1 MMNISYGSSMWDK
14 YYSVTSLDEA
24 LEILDQHKEKARI
37 IAGGTDLILE
47 IKQGIHREIKSLID
61 ISRIP
66 EITKISIDLN
76 GFIHLGSGVT
86 HNHCLA
92 SEVIRKYAFP
102 LAQACYGIG
111 TPQIRNVATVAGN
124 LATASPAND
133 TIVPLIAMEAE
144 IVLASKEKSRT
155 IKLVDFYKGVRSTIL
170 EPGEMIVDIKFKKLD
185 DGQKG
190 VFKRYILRETHSISV
205 VNTSIII
212 TFQKN
217 IIASASIS
225 LGCVATK
232 VFRVKDV
239 ESFLVGKELNE
250 ENIAMASD
258 LAQKAAKPINDIR
271 ASDKYRLRLVK
282 LLVADGLTEIYH
294 GEEKKNFPATPVLLW
309 GKKQYSPKKLGGLK
323 ISTAETTIKT
333 KINNR
338 EYTITKNQNGLL
350 IDIVRESAGLTGT
363 KLGCGEGEC
372 GACTVLMDGLSVL
385 SCLIPAPRAQ
395 DAVITTIEGISTSEK
410 LHPVQ
415 QAYVDEGAI
424 QCGYCTP
431 GFIMTSVQLLKE
443 IPNPT
448 VQQIKEGL
456 AGNLCRCTGYY
467 RIIAAVEKAAKIIN
481 NGSQS

>member
-1 MMNISYGSSMWDK
+1 MNMSYGSSMWDK
-14 YYSVTSLDEA
+14 YYSVISLNEA
-24 LEILDQHKEKARI
+24 LKILNQEKEKARI

-47 IKQGIHREIKSLID
+47 IKQGIRSGFLNLID

-66 EITKISIDLN
+66 ELTKISLDN
-76 GFIHLGSGVT
+76 DGFIHIGPGVT
-86 HNHCLA
+86 HNHCVA
-92 SEVIRKYAFP
+92 SEIIRKYAFP
-102 LAQACYGIG
+102 LMQACYGVG

-133 TIVPLIAMEAE
+133 TIVPLIALDAE

-155 IKLVDFYKGVRSTIL
+155 IKLVDFYTGVRSTVL
-170 EPGEMIVDIKFKKLD
+170 QQGEMIVDIKFKKLD
-185 DGQKG
+185 DHQKG

-205 VNTSIII
+205 VNASIII
-212 TFQKN
+212 TLQKDL
-217 IIASASIS
+217 ITSASLS
-225 LGCVATK
+225 LGCVATT
-232 VFRVKDV
+232 VFRAKDV
-239 ESFLVGKELNE
+239 ERFLVGKELND
-250 ENIAMASD
+250 ENIKMAAE

-282 LLVADGLTEIYH
+282 LLVADGLTDIYD
-294 GEEKKNFPATPVLLW
+294 GEEKKNFPVTPVLLW
-309 GKKQYSPKKLGGLK
+309 GKKQYSPKKLDGLK
-323 ISTAETTIKT
+323 IHTSATKIQT

-338 EYTITKNQNGLL
+338 KFTITKNQKGLL
-350 IDIVRESAGLTGT
+350 IDIIRESAGLTGT

-372 GACTVLMDGLSVL
+372 GACTVLMDGISVL

-395 DAVITTIEGISTSEK
+395 DAEIITIEGVSTLEK

-415 QAYVDEGAI
+415 QAYIDEGAI

-431 GFIMTSVQLLKE
+431 GFVMSSIQLLDE
-443 IPNPT
+443 IPNPS

-481 NGSQS
+481 Q

>member
-1 MMNISYGSSMWDK
+1 MVYGGSMWDK

-24 LEILDQHKEKARI
+24 LEILDKEKEKARI

-47 IKQGIHREIKSLID
+47 IKQGVRRGISSLID

-66 EITKISIDLN
+66 ELTKISLDKD
-76 GFIHLGSGVT
+76 GFIHIGPGVT
-86 HNHCLA
+86 HNHCVA
-92 SEVIRKYAFP
+92 SEIIQKYAFP
-102 LAQACYGIG
+102 LMQACYGVG

-133 TIVPLIAMEAE
+133 TIVPLIALEAE
-144 IVLASKEKSRT
+144 VVLASKVKSRT
-155 IKLVDFYKGVRSTIL
+155 IKLVDFYNGVRSTIL
-170 EPGEMIVDIKFKKLD
+170 QPEEMIVDIKFNKLAD
-185 DGQKG
+185 HQKG

-205 VNTSIII
+205 VNASIII
-212 TFQKN
+212 SLQKDL
-217 IIASASIS
+217 IKSASLS
-225 LGCVATK
+225 LGCVATT
-232 VFRVKDV
+232 VFRANDV
-239 ESFLVGKELNE
+239 ERFLIGKELNE
-250 ENIAMASD
+250 ENIKMAAE

-282 LLVADGLTEIYH
+282 LLVIDGLTEIYH

-309 GKKQYSPKKLGGLK
+309 GKKQYSPKKLDGLK
-323 ISTAETTIKT
+323 IHTAETEIQT

-338 EYTITKNQNGLL
+338 EFSITKNQKGLL

-372 GACTVLMDGLSVL
+372 GACTVLMDGISVL

-395 DAVITTIEGISTSEK
+395 DAEITTIEGVSTPEK

-415 QAYVDEGAI
+415 QAYIDEGAI

-431 GFIMTSVQLLKE
+431 GFVMSSIQLLDE
-443 IPNPT
+443 IPNPA

-467 RIIAAVEKAAKIIN
+467 RIIAAVEKAAKMIN
-481 NGSQS
+481 Q

>member
-1 MMNISYGSSMWDK
+1 MDIRNGGSMWDK

-24 LEILDQHKEKARI
+24 LEILDQDKEKARI

-47 IKQGIHREIKSLID
+47 IKQGTRIGISSLID

-66 EITKISIDLN
+66 EITKISVDQD

-86 HNHCLA
+86 HNHCVA
-92 SEVIRKYAFP
+92 SETIRKFAFP
-102 LAQACYGIG
+102 LAQACYGVG
-111 TPQIRNVATVAGN
+111 TPQIRNIATVAGN

-133 TIVPLIAMEAE
+133 TIVPLIAMDAQV
-144 IVLASKEKSRT
+144 VLASKEKART
-155 IKLVDFYKGVRSTIL
+155 IKLIDFYKGVRSTVL
-170 EPGEMIVDIKFKKLD
+170 QPGEMIIDIKFNRLAD
-185 DGQKG
+185 NQKG
-190 VFKRYILRETHSISV
+190 VFKRYLLRETHSISV
-205 VNTSIII
+205 VNACIII
-212 TFQKN
+212 TFQED
-217 IIASASIS
+217 IITHASLS
-225 LGCVATK
+225 LGCVATT
-232 VFRVKDV
+232 VFRAKDV
-239 ESFLVGKELNE
+239 ERFLIGKKLTE
-250 ENIAMASD
+250 ENIQMAAE
-258 LAQKAAKPINDIR
+258 LAQKAANPISDIR

-282 LLVADGLTEIYH
+282 LLVADGLTEISR
-294 GEEKKNFPATPVLLW
+294 GEEIINFPTNPVLLW
-309 GKKQYSPKKLGGLK
+309 GKKQYSPKKLDGQK
-323 ISTAETTIKT
+323 IHTAETEIRT

-338 EYTITKNQNGLL
+338 EFSITRNQKGLL

-372 GACTVLMDGLSVL
+372 GACTVLIDGISVL

-395 DAVITTIEGISTSEK
+395 DAEITTIEGVSASEK

-415 QAYVDEGAI
+415 QAFIDEGAI

-431 GFIMTSVQLLKE
+431 GFIMSSIQLLDE

-467 RIIAAVEKAAKIIN
+467 RIIAAVEKAAKMIK
-481 NGSQS
+481 Q

>member
-1 MMNISYGSSMWDK
+1 MWDK
-14 YYSVTSLDEA
+14 YYSVTSADEA
-24 LEILDQHKEKARI
+24 LEILHQEKEKAKI

-47 IKQGIHREIKSLID
+47 IKQGVHEDISSLID

-66 EITKISIDLN
+66 ELTKIFVDQD
-76 GFIHLGSGVT
+76 GFIHIGPGVT
-86 HNHCLA
+86 HNQCVA

-133 TIVPLIAMEAE
+133 TIVPLIALDAV
-144 IVLASKEKSRT
+144 IILASKGKTRT
-155 IKLVDFYKGVRSTIL
+155 VELVDFYKGVRSTL
-170 EPGEMIVDIKFKKLD
+170 LQSDEMIVDIMFKKLED
-185 DGQKG
+185 NQKG

-217 IIASASIS
+217 IITSASIS
-225 LGCVATK
+225 LGCVAPT
-232 VFRVKDV
+232 VFRVK
-239 ESFLVGKELNE
+239 EAENFLVGRELNQ
-250 ENIAMASD
+250 ENNILASE
-258 LAQKAAKPINDIR
+258 LAQKSAKPINDVR

-282 LLVADGLTEIYH
+282 LLIADCLNEIQH
-294 GEEKKNFPATPVLLW
+294 GEEKKSFPDTPVLLW
-309 GKKQYSPKKLGGLK
+309 GKKRYTPKKLDTQK
-323 ISTAETTIKT
+323 IHTAETQIQT

-338 EYTITKNQNGLL
+338 EFLITKNQKGLL
-350 IDIVRESAGLTGT
+350 IDVVREGAGFMGT

-372 GACTVLMDGLSVL
+372 GACTVLMDGLSVF

-395 DAVITTIEGISTSEK
+395 GAKITTIEGVSTADK
-410 LHPVQ
+410 LNPVQ
-415 QAYVDEGAI
+415 QSFIDEGAI

-431 GFIMTSVQLLKE
+431 GFIMSSIQLLDE
-443 IPNPT
+443 IPNPS

-467 RIIAAVEKAAKIIN
+467 RIIAAVEKAAKIVN
-481 NGSQS
+481 H